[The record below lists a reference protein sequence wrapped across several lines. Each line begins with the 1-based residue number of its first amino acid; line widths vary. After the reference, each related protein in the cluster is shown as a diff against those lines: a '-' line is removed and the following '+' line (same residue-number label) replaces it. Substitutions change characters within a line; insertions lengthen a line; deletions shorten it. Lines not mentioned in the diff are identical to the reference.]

1 MASIRQIA
9 QDILPDARDAIAWIA
24 LYKRGRSWHAECV
37 WGLYDDQ
44 TDTFATDYPWDIKQ
58 LREILDIDPNAIFVN
73 PWYHNLGPIDDEMT
87 RDTLANALRWQYD
100 KQYNRLTDISIVY
113 IDEPEPG
120 RSAETTATGGSSAG
134 AVEAAEPCNSTT
146 ATGSSPII
154 PSTEAVITS
163 WPVFCQLLR
172 HKKSLR
178 TSVRVYM
185 LDIRQ
190 RPPPRA
196 PTPRNERSA

>member
-1 MASIRQIA
+1 MASIKQIA

-24 LYKRGRSWHAECV
+24 LYKKGRSWHAECV

-100 KQYNRLTDISIVY
+100 NQYSRLADISIVY

-120 RSAETTATGGSSAG
+120 SSD
-134 AVEAAEPCNSTT
+134 EIT
-146 ATGSSPII
+146 ATGSSSAEVIKATKSGGGSII
-154 PSTEAVITS
+154 QNTEGVIIAWLDTRN
-163 WPVFCQLLR
+163 LR
-172 HKKSLR
+172 ILAHVRSLA
-178 TSVRVYM
+178 
-185 LDIRQ
+185 IRQ
-190 RPPPRA
+190 RPPPRVA
-196 PTPRNERSA
+196 TP